1 MRNRQAGVTALGWV
15 LLLTPLAIVVYAGI
29 RLAPVYL
36 NYLKVVRAIES
47 TASEVKAGSTD
58 VATIRAL
65 IDRHFEIDMVEFPTV
80 DNMKITRDG
89 GSWVIE
95 SAYDDEAP
103 LFGNV
108 SLHVVFDKK
117 VKIGGGGGE

>member
-1 MRNRQAGVTALGWV
+1 MHNRQAGVTALGW
-15 LLLTPLAIVVYAGI
+15 LFLLTPLAIVIYAGI

-47 TASEVKAGSTD
+47 TASEVKAGTTD
-58 VATIRAL
+58 ATTIRAL

-80 DNMKITRDG
+80 EQMKITRAG

-103 LFGNV
+103 LFGNI

-117 VKIGGGGGE
+117 VAIRGGGE